1 MMELPDWMNLAVR
14 EQVISE
20 AEAHEIHA
28 ICLDADAEFVTM
40 PKHLNPACERILL
53 WELDAGLTVH

>member
-1 MMELPDWMNLAVR
+1 MKFPDWMSLAVR

-20 AEAHEIHA
+20 AEAHEILA

-40 PKHLNPACERILL
+40 LKHLNSACERILL